1 MSENRSLFGRL
12 LHFVW
17 SFVVGIYKFITV
29 AIFIVIVALAWLAFR
44 GGPQPKID
52 DNIALVIAPTGALVE
67 QLDREPGRAFLE
79 DIAGD
84 QPSQTLLRD
93 LIEALEEG
101 ANDKRIKLAV
111 LKLDGLTSAG
121 LPQLEELGEAVHK
134 FRDAGKKVVA
144 YAPSYEQEHY
154 YLASQA
160 DEVVLDP
167 MGMVNV
173 EGFSSY
179 NNYFK
184 DALDKLGVQ
193 INVFRVGE
201 YKSAVEPF
209 TRNDMSTEARAAS
222 QKWLGDLWADYG
234 ASVSQGRGLP
244 ETAMDSYVK
253 NFAEGMQK
261 FQGDGAAYAKSVGL
275 VTSIETLAQFRKR
288 IGAIVGVDE
297 EHGSF
302 RQINQHDYLHA
313 IHHEQSKQPDERQE
327 NKIALVVVQGE
338 IVDGEG
344 EPGQAGGDTISD
356 LLDQARRDDDVAA
369 VVLRVDSPGGSVWAS
384 EQIRRE
390 VQELRNSGK
399 PVVASMSS
407 VAASGGYW
415 VSMATNQIWAH
426 PSTITG
432 SIGIFG
438 LVPNINKPLEK
449 LGIHTDGVGTTS
461 LAGAFRMDRPLTP
474 EVGSIIQSQ
483 INKGY
488 HDFISGVA
496 AARKLPVEKVDSIA
510 RGRVWSG
517 NDAHGLGL
525 VDEFGGLE
533 DAADAAAKLAGV
545 DADDYVIEE
554 MEPEHNFTSK
564 LLSSFSGSIHLNAV
578 PGLPQWAHRVL
589 EQTDIAADLRWMN
602 DPHSIYAFCFCTPS
616 ATGHSSAR

>member
-17 SFVVGIYKFITV
+17 SFVVGIYKFIAV
-29 AIFIVIVALAWLAFR
+29 LFFILIVGLVWMAFQ
-44 GGPQPKID
+44 GGPPPKV
-52 DNIALVIAPTGALVE
+52 DNNVALVIAPSGALVE
-67 QLDREPGRAFLE
+67 QLDNEPGRAFLE
-79 DIAGD
+79 DISGD

-101 ANDKRIKLAV
+101 ANDSRIKLAV

-121 LPQLEELGEAVHK
+121 LPQLEELSEAIHK

-154 YLASQA
+154 YLAAQA

-167 MGMVNV
+167 MGSVSV
-173 EGFSSY
+173 EGYSSY

-209 TRNDMSTEARAAS
+209 TRNDMSPEARAAS
-222 QKWLGDLWADYG
+222 QKWLGDLWTSYSG
-234 ASVSQGRGLP
+234 AVAEGRGLP
-244 ETAMDSYVK
+244 ENTVDNYVK
-253 NFAEGMQK
+253 NFADAMQK
-261 FQGDGAAYAKSVGL
+261 FQGDGAAYAKSAGL
-275 VTSIETLAQFRKR
+275 VTQVETLSQFRKR
-288 IGAIVGVDE
+288 IGAIVGMDE
-297 EHGSF
+297 DHGSF
-302 RQINQHDYLHA
+302 RQINEHDYLHA

-327 NKIALVVVQGE
+327 NKVALVVVQGE

-344 EPGQAGGDTISD
+344 KAGEAGGDTIAD

-390 VQELRNSGK
+390 VQELRDSGK
-399 PVVASMSS
+399 PVVASMST

-415 VSMATNQIWAH
+415 VSMAANQIWAH
-426 PSTITG
+426 ASTITG

-438 LVPNINKPLEK
+438 LVPNLNKPLEK

-474 EVGSIIQSQ
+474 EVGAIIQAQ

-488 HDFISGVA
+488 HDFISNVA
-496 AARKLPVEKVDSIA
+496 KSRKLTVEKVDEMA

-517 NDAHGLGL
+517 NDAQALGL
-525 VDEFGGLE
+525 VDQFGSLE

-554 MEPEHNFTSK
+554 MQPEHNFTSK
-564 LLSSFSGSIHLNAV
+564 ILSTFSGSIHLNVV

-589 EQTDIAADLRWMN
+589 EQTDISADLRWMN
-602 DPHSIYAFCFCTPS
+602 DPRGQYAFCFCTPNKS
-616 ATGHSSAR
+616 GR

>member
-1 MSENRSLFGRL
+1 MSEKQSFLGRL
-12 LHFVW
+12 LNFAW
-17 SFVVGIYKFITV
+17 RFVVGVYKFVTV
-29 AIFIVIVALAWLAFR
+29 MIFVVIVAFVWMAFQ
-44 GGPQPKID
+44 GGPPPKVD
-52 DNIALVIAPTGALVE
+52 SNIALVIAPTGELVE
-67 QLDREPGRAFLE
+67 QLDRDPSRVFLE

-84 QPSQTLLRD
+84 MPSQTLLRD

-101 ANDKRIKLAV
+101 ANDPRIKLAV
-111 LKLDGLTSAG
+111 LKLDGLTYAG
-121 LPQLEELGEAVHK
+121 LPQLEELGEAVHR

-144 YAPSYEQEHY
+144 YSSSYEQEHY
-154 YLASQA
+154 YLAAQA

-167 MGMVNV
+167 MGMVSV

-193 INVFRVGE
+193 VNVFRVGE

-209 TRNDMSTEARAAS
+209 TRNDMSPESRAAS
-222 QKWLGDLWADYG
+222 QKWLGDLWTEYG
-234 ASVSQGRGLP
+234 TSVSEGRGLP
-244 ETAMDSYVK
+244 EGAVDNYVK
-253 NFAEGMQK
+253 NFATEIQK
-261 FQGDGAAYAKSVGL
+261 FQGDGAAYAKNAGL
-275 VTSIETLAQFRKR
+275 VTQIETLGQFRKR
-288 IGAIVGVDE
+288 IGAIVGFDD

-313 IHHEQSKQPDERQE
+313 IHHEQSKQAAVKPA

-344 EPGQAGGDTISD
+344 QPGQAGGDTISD
-356 LLDQARRDDDVAA
+356 LLDQARRDDNVAA

-390 VQELRNSGK
+390 VQDLRASGK

-426 PSTITG
+426 ASTITG

-438 LVPNINKPLEK
+438 LVPNLSKPLEK
-449 LGIHTDGVGTTS
+449 LGIHTDGVGTTT
-461 LAGAFRMDRPLTP
+461 LAGAFRMDRPLSP

-496 AARKLPVEKVDSIA
+496 AARKLPIEKVDQLA

-517 NDAHGLGL
+517 NDAKELGL

-533 DAADAAAKLAGV
+533 DAADAAAKFAGI
-545 DADDYVIEE
+545 DTEDYVIEE
-554 MEPEHNFTSK
+554 MQPEHNFTSK
-564 LLSSFSGSIHLNAV
+564 LLSSFSGSIHLSAV
-578 PGLPQWAHRVL
+578 PGLPQWAQRVL
-589 EQTDIAADLRWMN
+589 EKTDVAADLRWMN
-602 DPHSIYAFCFCTPS
+602 DPRGMYAFCFCTPS
-616 ATGHSSAR
+616 GTAR

>member
-12 LHFVW
+12 LHLVW
-17 SFVVGIYKFITV
+17 SFVVGIYKLVTV
-29 AIFIVIVALAWLAFR
+29 LIFAMVVMLVWMAFQ
-44 GGPQPKID
+44 GGPPPKV
-52 DNIALVIAPTGALVE
+52 DNNVALVIAPSGAIVE
-67 QLDREPGRAFLE
+67 QLDSPPGRAFLE

-101 ANDKRIKLAV
+101 ANDPRIKLAV
-111 LKLDGLTSAG
+111 LKLDGMTTAG
-121 LPQLEELGEAVHK
+121 LPQLEELGEAIHK

-154 YLASQA
+154 YLAAQA

-167 MGMVNV
+167 MGMVNI
-173 EGFSSY
+173 EGYSSY

-209 TRNDMSTEARAAS
+209 TRNDMSPEARAAN
-222 QKWLGDLWADYG
+222 QKWLGDLWTAYSS
-234 ASVSQGRGLP
+234 AAAEGRGLP
-244 ETAMDSYVK
+244 EATVDNYVK
-253 NFAEGMQK
+253 NFAEAMQK
-261 FQGDGAAYAKSVGL
+261 FQGDGAAYAKSAGL
-275 VTSIETLAQFRKR
+275 VTHVETLTQFRKR
-288 IGAIVGVDE
+288 IGAIVGMDE
-297 EHGSF
+297 DHGSF

-313 IHHEQSKQPDERQE
+313 VHHEHSKQPDERQE

-344 EPGQAGGDTISD
+344 QPGQAGGDTIAD

-390 VQELRNSGK
+390 VQELRDSGK
-399 PVVASMSS
+399 PVVASMST

-415 VSMATNQIWAH
+415 VSMAANQIWAH
-426 PSTITG
+426 ASTITG

-438 LVPNINKPLEK
+438 LVPNLNKPLEK
-449 LGIHTDGVGTTS
+449 LGIHTDGVGTTP

-474 EVGSIIQSQ
+474 EVGTIIQAQ

-496 AARKLPVEKVDSIA
+496 KARKLTEEKVDQIA

-517 NDAHGLGL
+517 NDAQSLGL
-525 VDEFGGLE
+525 VDEFGSLE

-564 LLSSFSGSIHLNAV
+564 LLSTFSGSIHLGGV
-578 PGLPQWAHRVL
+578 PGLPQWAHHAL
-589 EQTDIAADLRWMN
+589 EQADVARNLRWMN
-602 DPHSIYAFCFCTPS
+602 DPRGMYAFCFCTPNQS
-616 ATGHSSAR
+616 GR

>member
-1 MSENRSLFGRL
+1 MSENRSLLGRL

-17 SFVVGIYKFITV
+17 SFVVGIYKLVTVLILVTV
-29 AIFIVIVALAWLAFR
+29 AVMVWVAFQ
-44 GGPQPKID
+44 GGPPPKID
-52 DNIALVIAPTGALVE
+52 NNVALVIAPTGALVE
-67 QLDREPGRAFLE
+67 QLDGAPGRAFLE

-101 ANDKRIKLAV
+101 ANDPRIKLAV

-121 LPQLEELGEAVHK
+121 LPQLEELGEAIHK
-134 FRDAGKKVVA
+134 FRDAGKKVIA

-154 YLASQA
+154 YLAAQA

-167 MGMVNV
+167 MGMVNI
-173 EGFSSY
+173 EGYSSY

-209 TRNDMSTEARAAS
+209 TRNDMSPEARVAN
-222 QKWLGDLWADYG
+222 QKWLGDLWSSYG
-234 ASVSQGRGLP
+234 SAVAESRGLP
-244 ETAMDSYVK
+244 EATIDNYVK
-253 NFAEGMQK
+253 NFAGAMQK
-261 FQGDGAAYAKSVGL
+261 FQGDGAAYAKSAGL
-275 VTSIETLAQFRKR
+275 VTHIETLAEFRKR
-288 IGAIVGVDE
+288 IGAIVGMDE
-297 EHGSF
+297 DHGSF

-313 IHHEQSKQPDERQE
+313 LHHEQSKQPDPREE

-338 IVDGEG
+338 IVDGDGQPG
-344 EPGQAGGDTISD
+344 EAGGDTVSD

-384 EQIRRE
+384 EQIRRQ
-390 VQELRNSGK
+390 VQELRDSGK
-399 PVVASMSS
+399 PVVASMST

-415 VSMATNQIWAH
+415 VSMAANQIWAH
-426 PSTITG
+426 ASTITG

-438 LVPNINKPLEK
+438 MVPNLNKPLEK
-449 LGIHTDGVGTTS
+449 LGIHTDGVGTTP

-474 EVGSIIQSQ
+474 EVGMIIQSQ

-496 AARKLPVEKVDSIA
+496 KARKLSEQKVDEIA

-517 NDAHGLGL
+517 NDAQSLGL
-525 VDEFGGLE
+525 VDQFGSLE

-564 LLSSFSGSIHLNAV
+564 LLSTFSGSINLGVV

-589 EQTDIAADLRWMN
+589 EQADVAKNLRWMN
-602 DPHSIYAFCFCTPS
+602 DPHGMYAFCFCTPNQS
-616 ATGHSSAR
+616 GR

>member
-1 MSENRSLFGRL
+1 MSENRSFFGRL

-17 SFVVGIYKFITV
+17 SFVVSIYKLVTILF
-29 AIFIVIVALAWLAFR
+29 FIVVAVLVWMAFQ
-44 GGPQPKID
+44 GGPPPKV
-52 DNIALVIAPTGALVE
+52 DNNVALVIAPSGTIVE
-67 QLDREPGRAFLE
+67 QLDSQPGRAFLE
-79 DIAGD
+79 DLSGD

-101 ANDKRIKLAV
+101 ANDPRIKLAV
-111 LKLDGLTSAG
+111 LKLDGLTGAG
-121 LPQLEELGEAVHK
+121 LPQLEELGEAIHK
-134 FRDAGKKVVA
+134 FRDAGKKVIA

-154 YLASQA
+154 YLAAQA

-167 MGMVNV
+167 MGMVNI
-173 EGFSSY
+173 EGYSSY

-209 TRNDMSTEARAAS
+209 TRNDMSPEARAAN
-222 QKWLGDLWADYG
+222 QKWLGDLWTAYG
-234 ASVSQGRGLP
+234 SAAAEGRGLP
-244 ETAMDSYVK
+244 ENTIDNYVK
-253 NFAEGMQK
+253 NFADAMQK
-261 FQGDGAAYAKSVGL
+261 FKGDGAAYAKSAGL
-275 VTSIETLAQFRKR
+275 VTHVETLTEFRKR
-288 IGAIVGVDE
+288 IGEIVGMDDS
-297 EHGSF
+297 HGSF
-302 RQINQHDYLHA
+302 RQINQREYLHA
-313 IHHEQSKQPDERQE
+313 LHHEQSKQADPREE

-338 IVDGEG
+338 IVDGDGQPG
-344 EPGQAGGDTISD
+344 EAGGDTISD

-384 EQIRRE
+384 EQIRRQ
-390 VQELRNSGK
+390 VQELRDSGK
-399 PVVASMSS
+399 PVVASMST

-415 VSMATNQIWAH
+415 VSMAANQIWAH
-426 PSTITG
+426 ASTITG

-438 LVPNINKPLEK
+438 LVPNVNKPLEK
-449 LGIHTDGVGTTS
+449 LGIHTDGVGTTP

-496 AARKLPVEKVDSIA
+496 KARKLSEQKVDEIA

-517 NDAHGLGL
+517 NDAQSLGL
-525 VDEFGGLE
+525 VDQFGSLE

-564 LLSSFSGSIHLNAV
+564 LLSTFSGSIHLNLV
-578 PGLPQWAHRVL
+578 PGLPQWAHQAL
-589 EQTDIAADLRWMN
+589 EQADVAKSLRWMN
-602 DPHSIYAFCFCTPS
+602 DPHGMYALCFCTPDKS
-616 ATGHSSAR
+616 GR